1 MRKLRLSKLD
11 TQEQPLMN
19 GRKSLLMMGKMVVGI
34 QLILLMDAHG
44 EIRYDKVFQWCLV
57 RYGANDDQISFEFQ
71 AARMQIFMKKRIIE
85 DGFKPRYYIGN
96 KLITGDHAARLYGAC
111 LCRMNHGGRSLNRY
125 FQQEK

>member
-1 MRKLRLSKLD
+1 
-11 TQEQPLMN
+11 
-19 GRKSLLMMGKMVVGI
+19 MMGKMVVGV

-44 EIRYDKVFQWCLV
+44 EIRYDKVFQWCLA

-96 KLITGDHAARLYGAC
+96 KLITGDHVARLYGAY
-111 LCRMNHGGRSLNRY
+111 LCRMNHCGRSLNRY